1 MSELPEYEI
10 YAIRYAKQD
19 KRSEGHMFLGGDH
32 HKMIQGLDFFT
43 YALRGAGRTWVV
55 DTGMTERQAKRMGR
69 AYDFI
74 CRPSEALAKIGIDAA
89 SEPDV
94 ILTHAHFD
102 HVGTLEDYPQGALPH
117 PGRGDD
123 PRHGPRHDAC
133 PRSGPPITPTISSR

>member
-1 MSELPEYEI
+1 MSKLPEYEI

-19 KRSEGHMFLGGDH
+19 KRAEGHVFLGGDRN
-32 HKMIQGLDFFT
+32 KMIQGLDFFT
-43 YALRGAGRTWVV
+43 YALRGGGRTWIV
-55 DTGMTERQAKRMGR
+55 DTGMTARQSERMGR
-69 AYDFI
+69 KYDFI

-102 HVGTLEDYPQGALPH
+102 HVGTLEDYPEGALPY

-123 PRHGPRHDAC
+123 PRHRPRHDAR
-133 PRSGPPITPTISSR
+133 PVPGRLPP